1 MLSGLLGLVHR
12 SVRHFIYIVICT
24 DVFSVYYSH
33 AYGNR
38 RKSVGGI
45 VIDLRSVNDIGFVAS
60 VFALAAFLFT
70 YLWLIRKIRANA
82 ETGRENS
89 L

>member
-1 MLSGLLGLVHR
+1 M
-12 SVRHFIYIVICT
+12 
-24 DVFSVYYSH
+24 
-33 AYGNR
+33 
-38 RKSVGGI
+38 
-45 VIDLRSVNDIGFVAS
+45 IDLRSVNDIGFVAS

-82 ETGRENS
+82 ENGRENS